1 MPKRQNPVRRFPTT
15 LASFVLVGH
24 FIIPSILVLKFAVE
38 LTVRL
43 VQVFPTDGE
52 WQRTL
57 EGETVKEPSYAKLNM
72 QPILD
77 KLRSA
82 DMIVRE
88 VISLDK
94 KKAYALV
101 SVSEKRQRMVAEIMG
116 QENQMRVRMRRLDD
130 EGNEVKNDGAWAPFK
145 NDLYPYYEKSS
156 EGVLFSSCQQQYI
169 MGKSCTSANV

>member
-1 MPKRQNPVRRFPTT
+1 
-15 LASFVLVGH
+15 
-24 FIIPSILVLKFAVE
+24 
-38 LTVRL
+38 
-43 VQVFPTDGE
+43 VQVFSTDDE
-52 WQRTL
+52 WRKTL

-82 DMIVRE
+82 DMIVRD

-94 KKAYALV
+94 QKAYALV

-116 QENQMRVRMRRLDD
+116 QENPCQMRVRMRRLDD
-130 EGNEVKNDGAWAPFK
+130 ETNEIKNDGAWAPFK

-169 MGKSCTSANV
+169 MGKSCASASV